1 MDSSRD
7 GHVTAA
13 DWHQSFEAAGEA
25 LKVVCHL
32 SFVLLMGCC
41 CLQKEISH
49 WLHELLISHHGT
61 VIEAFEQMDP
71 GEGVVTVAVS
81 AYTSILVSH
90 PNGGVPQN
98 LKTGLEQMIG
108 VRLQQV
114 PAHEAGVCLSSLT
127 D

>member
-13 DWHQSFEAAGEA
+13 DWNQSFQAAGEA
-25 LKVVCHL
+25 LKVGL
-32 SFVLLMGCC
+32 PSALLLLMGCC

-61 VIEAFEQMDP
+61 VIEAFDQMDP

-81 AYTSILVSH
+81 AYTSTLVSH
-90 PNGGVPQN
+90 
-98 LKTGLEQMIG
+98 LMEECHRI
-108 VRLQQV
+108 
-114 PAHEAGVCLSSLT
+114 
-127 D
+127 